1 MITVG
6 RLLTRKQ
13 ELIARLRGKPGS
25 HERSEI
31 ESLLAKIDTALD
43 LLAQPGTNTKV
54 TSASL
59 LPANK

>member
-13 ELIARLRGKPGS
+13 ELVARLRGKPGS

-43 LLAQPGTNTKV
+43 LLVQPDTNTKV
-54 TSASL
+54 ISASL
-59 LPANK
+59 ASADK